1 MLSKKHD
8 VILVGRENHVEEIN
22 KKGLRISGET
32 DYVAHPDA
40 ITFLEKQDADLVIL
54 TVKAYD
60 TRQAVEEIVGKCDS
74 PILSLQNGIGN
85 EEIISEIAGRER
97 TIGGITTHGVRY
109 VSPGNIIHT
118 GKGETI
124 IGEMDGSLTRRVGS
138 ISERV
143 KNFADAMTECG
154 IETKVSRNIRREIW
168 RKAIVNASINPLN
181 IRREIWRKAIVNAS
195 INPLT
200 AVLRC
205 KNGYLLENKHAMSL
219 MKKICMEASMAAK
232 SNGIDV
238 GNVMKKVEEV
248 AYMTKENYS
257 SMLQSVIMGK
267 KTEIDYINGEIL
279 KIGMKK
285 GIEMPANSFLIELV
299 KAMEN
304 AAVAP

>member
-1 MLSKKHD
+1 MKIVVFGAGALGSFVGGMLSKKHD
-8 VILVGRENHVEEIN
+8 VILVGRENHVKEIN

-60 TRQAVEEIVGKCDS
+60 TRQAVEEIAGKCDS

-85 EEIISEIAGRER
+85 EDIISEIAGRER
-97 TIGGITTHGVRY
+97 IIGGITTHGVRY

-124 IGEMDGSLTRRVGS
+124 IGEMDGS

-154 IETKVSRNIRREIW
+154 IETKVSR
-168 RKAIVNASINPLN
+168 N

-238 GNVMKKVEEV
+238 GDVMEKVEEV

-267 KTEIDYINGEIL
+267 KTEIDYINGEIV

-285 GIEMPANSFLIELV
+285 GIEMPVNYVLIELV

>member
-8 VILVGRENHVEEIN
+8 VLLVCRKSHAEEIKRN
-22 KKGLRISGET
+22 GLRISGET

-40 ITFLEKQDADLVIL
+40 ATSLKKSDAELAIL

-60 TRQAVEEIVGKCDS
+60 TRQAVKEIAGKCNC

-85 EEIISEIAGRER
+85 EETISEIAGSER
-97 TIGGITTHGVRY
+97 TIGGVTTHGVRY

-124 IGEMDGSLTRRVGS
+124 IGEMDNSLTRRV
-138 ISERV
+138 
-143 KNFADAMTECG
+143 KKYADAMTECG
-154 IETKVSRNIRREIW
+154 IETKVSRDIRREIW
-168 RKAIVNASINPLN
+168 H
-181 IRREIWRKAIVNAS
+181 KAIVNAS

-205 KNGYLLENKHAMSL
+205 KNGYLLENKHAKQL
-219 MKKICMEASMAAK
+219 MEKLCMEATIAAK

-238 GNVMKKVEEV
+238 DETEIMKRAEEV
-248 AYMTKENYS
+248 AYLTRENYS
-257 SMLQSVIMGK
+257 SMLQSIIRGK
-267 KTEIDYINGEIL
+267 KTEIDYINGEIV
-279 KIGMKK
+279 KAGMKK
-285 GIEMPANSFLIELV
+285 GVEMPANSFLIELI

>member
-1 MLSKKHD
+1 MKIVVFGAGALGSFVGGMLSKKHD
-8 VILVGRENHVEEIN
+8 VILVGRKSHVEKIN

-32 DYVAHPDA
+32 DYVAHPGA
-40 ITFLEKQDADLVIL
+40 TTFLEEMDADLVIL

-60 TRQAVEEIVGKCDS
+60 TREAVKEIVKKCDS

-85 EEIISEIAGRER
+85 EDIISEIAGRET

-124 IGEMDGSLTRRVGS
+124 IGEMDGSLTRRV
-138 ISERV
+138 

-154 IETKVSRNIRREIW
+154 LDTEISRNIT
-168 RKAIVNASINPLN
+168 
-181 IRREIWRKAIVNAS
+181 REIWRKAIVNAS

-205 KNGYLLENKHAMSL
+205 KNGYLLENENARRL
-219 MKKICMEASMAAK
+219 MKKICSEASMAAK

-238 GNVMKKVEEV
+238 GNVMEKVEEV
-248 AYMTKENYS
+248 AHLTKENYS

-267 KTEIDYINGEIL
+267 KTEIDYINGEIV
-279 KIGMKK
+279 KIGMKN

>member
-1 MLSKKHD
+1 MKIVVFGAGALGSFVGGMLSKKHD
-8 VILVGRENHVEEIN
+8 VVLVGRENHVEEIN

-32 DYVAHPDA
+32 DYVAHPGA
-40 ITFLEKQDADLVIL
+40 TTFIEKQDADLVIL

-60 TRQAVEEIVGKCDS
+60 TYQAVKEIVKKCDS

-85 EEIISEIAGRER
+85 EDIISEIAGRER
-97 TIGGITTHGVRY
+97 TVGGITTHGVRY

-124 IGEMDGSLTRRVGS
+124 IGEMDGSLTRRV
-138 ISERV
+138 

-154 IETKVSRNIRREIW
+154 IETKVSGNIM
-168 RKAIVNASINPLN
+168 
-181 IRREIWRKAIVNAS
+181 REIWRKAIVNAS

-205 KNGYLLENKHAMSL
+205 KNGYLLENKHAMGL
-219 MKKICMEASMAAK
+219 MKKICNEASMAAK

-238 GNVMKKVEEV
+238 GDVMKKVKEV
-248 AYMTKENYS
+248 AYLTRENYS

-267 KTEIDYINGEIL
+267 NTEIDYINGEIV